1 MPRHKKQYDTSNYQD
16 LGTFHW
22 SEIASGQH
30 FDAGKSQIN
39 PQIGFL
45 HPDGEDKTF
54 VDHVKQTMITIHY
67 DREYVMLFFYKKII
81 SGFGWEQSDGTIR
94 EDILKRFL
102 DDFYGYCCSYTEA
115 QRQKQIENQIQA
127 LIAATGRT
135 EQEIR
140 EWMDGQ
146 IKDDAMSSLEPIQ
159 EVLDIWESKI
169 KESANNSKTGQPS
182 ERLKATAQLV
192 EDLKRK
198 LNK

>member
-1 MPRHKKQYDTSNYQD
+1 MPRKAKQYDVSTYTCV
-16 LGTFHW
+16 GEHHW
-22 SEIASGQH
+22 TEISHGAY
-30 FDAGKSQIN
+30 FDAGKSQVK
-39 PQIGFL
+39 PKLEFL
-45 HPDGEDKTF
+45 HPDGHKAYFYNHDTQTYKT
-54 VDHVKQTMITIHY
+54 VTY
-67 DREYVMLFFYKKII
+67 DREYVMQYFYQKVVI
-81 SGFGWEQSDGTIR
+81 GFGWEQSDGTIR

-102 DDFYGYCCSYTEA
+102 DDFYGYCCSHTEA
-115 QRQKQIENQIQA
+115 QKQKQIESQIQA

-146 IKDDAMSSLEPIQ
+146 TKDDAMSSLEPIQ